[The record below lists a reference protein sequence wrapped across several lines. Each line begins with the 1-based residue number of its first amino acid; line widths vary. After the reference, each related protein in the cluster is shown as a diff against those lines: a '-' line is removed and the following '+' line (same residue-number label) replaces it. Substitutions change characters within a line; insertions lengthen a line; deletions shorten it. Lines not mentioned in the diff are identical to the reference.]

1 MGTCNSKKCEFTN
14 LKNETPQ
21 PPPPEYD
28 ECENNT
34 NLNKLNELINQ
45 VKHIENK
52 LPYFVN
58 SHEWLTANR
67 NLYAYLILQSS
78 DTEKMIPNRNFLHSH
93 EIENC
98 CGNIMQT
105 AYVLKNEKYIKQPW
119 TLVNGLYTLI

>member
-1 MGTCNSKKCEFTN
+1 MGTCNSKKCEYPN

-21 PPPPEYD
+21 PPPEYN

-34 NLNKLNELINQ
+34 NLNQLNEFINQ

-52 LPYFVN
+52 LTYFAT

-67 NLYAYLILQSS
+67 NLYAYLIVQSS
-78 DTEKMIPNRNFLHSH
+78 DTEKMIPIRNYLYNH
-93 EIENC
+93 EIKTY

-105 AYVLKNEKYIKQPW
+105 AYMLKDEKYMKQPW
-119 TLVNGLYTLI
+119 TLVNGLYKPL

>member
-1 MGTCNSKKCEFTN
+1 MGSCNSKKLNCSN
-14 LKNETPQ
+14 LNYISSS
-21 PPPPEYD
+21 PPEYD
-28 ECENNT
+28 ECVYNT

-45 VKHIENK
+45 IKHIENK
-52 LPYFVN
+52 ITYFVS

-93 EIENC
+93 EIEKC

-105 AYVLKNEKYIKQPW
+105 AILLKNEKNLKQKW
-119 TLVNGLYTLI
+119 TLVNGLYSPI